1 MNVYKKIILLLAIL
15 AISAGCCTSVMP
27 REVSQVNKKSAIVD
41 QIQNAV
47 VAFVIGPDGEKTP
60 YCAGV
65 WIDNEHILTAAHCAE
80 ITGRTL
86 FSIDVEESYDAVG
99 DLIVFINKKDL
110 INDEIP
116 QNLSWLGVV
125 KKVDK
130 YRDLALIRSISATS
144 SHTIAPLA
152 LKDIEIGESIHIV
165 GHPIG
170 LFWSYINGDVSAIR
184 HGDGPTLGKQQ
195 IKSKVIQVSAPI
207 WVGNSGGGAFNY
219 DGYLIGLCSW
229 ITLRAP
235 NIGFF
240 IHRDEIKDFLKSA
253 D

>member
-1 MNVYKKIILLLAIL
+1 MNVYKKIILLLTIL
-15 AISAGCCTSVMP
+15 AISAGCCTSVTL
-27 REVSQVNKKSAIVD
+27 REASQVNKKSAIVD

-47 VAFVIGPDGEKTP
+47 VAFVISPDGEKTP

-116 QNLSWLGVV
+116 QNLVWLGVV

-130 YRDLALIRSISATS
+130 RRDLALIRSISATS

-184 HGDGPTLGKQQ
+184 HNDGPTLGKQQ